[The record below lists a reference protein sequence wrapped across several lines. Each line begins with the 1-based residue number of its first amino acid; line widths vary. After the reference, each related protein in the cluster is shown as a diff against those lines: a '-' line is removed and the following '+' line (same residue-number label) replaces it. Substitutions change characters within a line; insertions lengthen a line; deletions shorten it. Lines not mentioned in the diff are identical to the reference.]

1 MTNSILKLLVKTMS
15 EVGQTDLSGKRKKD
29 LVLKIIFDEM
39 ELDEDL
45 EDFLMHIIDLLIN
58 VENNKIIFNKKIK
71 KSILSCF
78 SKR

>member
-1 MTNSILKLLVKTMS
+1 MTNSILKLLVKTMT

-39 ELDEDL
+39 DLDEDL

>member
-1 MTNSILKLLVKTMS
+1 MTNSILKLLVKTMT

>member
-1 MTNSILKLLVKTMS
+1 MTNSILELLVKTMT
-15 EVGQTDLSGKRKKD
+15 EVGQTDLSGKIKKE
-29 LVLKIIFDEM
+29 LVLKLIFDEM
-39 ELDEDL
+39 DLDEDL

>member
-39 ELDEDL
+39 DLDEDL

>member
-1 MTNSILKLLVKTMS
+1 MT

-29 LVLKIIFDEM
+29 LVLKLIFDEM
-39 ELDEDL
+39 DLDEDL

>member
-1 MTNSILKLLVKTMS
+1 MTNSILKLLEKTMS

-39 ELDEDL
+39 ELNEDL

>member
-39 ELDEDL
+39 DLDEYL

>member
-1 MTNSILKLLVKTMS
+1 MTNSILKLLVKTMT

-39 ELDEDL
+39 ELNEDL

>member
-1 MTNSILKLLVKTMS
+1 MTNSILKLLVKTMT

-39 ELDEDL
+39 DLDEYL

>member
-39 ELDEDL
+39 ELNEDL

>member
-1 MTNSILKLLVKTMS
+1 MTNSILELLVKTMT

-29 LVLKIIFDEM
+29 LVLKLIFDEM
-39 ELDEDL
+39 DLDEYL

-58 VENNKIIFNKKIK
+58 VENNKIMFNKKIK

>member
-1 MTNSILKLLVKTMS
+1 MTNSILKLLVKTMT

-29 LVLKIIFDEM
+29 LVLKLIFDEM
-39 ELDEDL
+39 DLDEDL

>member
-1 MTNSILKLLVKTMS
+1 MTNSILKLLVKTMT

-29 LVLKIIFDEM
+29 LVLKLIFDEID
-39 ELDEDL
+39 LDEDL

>member
-1 MTNSILKLLVKTMS
+1 MTNSILKLLVKTMT

-39 ELDEDL
+39 DLNEDL

>member
-29 LVLKIIFDEM
+29 LVLKLIFDEM
-39 ELDEDL
+39 DLDEDL